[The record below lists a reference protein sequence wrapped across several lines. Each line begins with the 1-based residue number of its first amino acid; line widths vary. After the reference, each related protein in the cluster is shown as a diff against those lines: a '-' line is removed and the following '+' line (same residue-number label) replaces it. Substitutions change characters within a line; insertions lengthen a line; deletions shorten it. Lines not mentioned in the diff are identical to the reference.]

1 MEDHFIS
8 CARIRF
14 LFFKVQSIIR
24 KTKRKI
30 VAFQNLDIELLT
42 EKEGKQVEHLWIQGK
57 VNNKVIFFLQRVFVD
72 FLREGGG
79 GGGQEPWAREFS
91 LCRAG
96 SRKRRQVTGSLFM
109 SPAETR
115 GGQSVETRSGRH
127 LRFSFPLSRN
137 LMRWIFLRKFT
148 K

>member
-14 LFFKVQSIIR
+14 LFFKVQSTIR

-57 VNNKVIFFLQRVFVD
+57 VNSKVIFFLQRVFVD

-79 GGGQEPWAREFS
+79 GGGDKNRGQESSRCAARGRARE
-91 LCRAG
+91 G
-96 SRKRRQVTGSLFM
+96 K
-109 SPAETR
+109 
-115 GGQSVETRSGRH
+115 
-127 LRFSFPLSRN
+127 
-137 LMRWIFLRKFT
+137 
-148 K
+148 